1 MTVCLGPRPAAR
13 GASAPIAVAQLVL
26 TQPRLDVEIQRLR
39 STVVED
45 VMGTLYF
52 LGAAVDDHQ
61 ILTSSQV
68 FLILEEV
75 LPGNR
80 PSEKA
85 P

>member
-13 GASAPIAVAQLVL
+13 GASVLIAVAQLVL
-26 TQPRLDVEIQRLR
+26 IQLRLDVEIQLLR

-45 VMGTLYF
+45 VMGTFYF
-52 LGAAVDDHQ
+52 LDAAVDDHQ
-61 ILTSSQV
+61 ILTSPQV

-80 PSEKA
+80 SSEKA